1 MASFWWI
8 KAVLWRKKM
17 TTLPSLLNTYLEAI
31 TPALTKPFLDAPL
44 MAIDLEMTGLDPI
57 HDQVISIGLVPII
70 NGVIPLDKAQHM
82 MISISGS
89 VGQSATVHGIV
100 DNQLHM
106 ALTLA
111 EAIDWFLSKTKGY
124 ILVAHHAPLD
134 IQFIQQQLIRCFG
147 QSIPLVFID
156 TLAIEKK
163 RCLMQQP
170 VLKEGSL
177 RLNASRTRYRLP
189 VYSAHNALI
198 DALSCAELLLAQV
211 SAMGDIK
218 KLSVKDLINVSR

>member
-1 MASFWWI
+1 M
-8 KAVLWRKKM
+8 
-17 TTLPSLLNTYLEAI
+17 
-31 TPALTKPFLDAPL
+31 
-44 MAIDLEMTGLDPI
+44 
-57 HDQVISIGLVPII
+57 
-70 NGVIPLDKAQHM
+70 
-82 MISISGS
+82 
-89 VGQSATVHGIV
+89 
-100 DNQLHM
+100 
-106 ALTLA
+106 
-111 EAIDWFLSKTKGY
+111 
-124 ILVAHHAPLD
+124 VAHHAPLD

>member
-1 MASFWWI
+1 MANLWWI
-8 KAVLWRKKM
+8 KAVLWRQNM
-17 TTLPSLLNTYLEAI
+17 STLPLPLSTYLEAI
-31 TPALTKPFLDAPL
+31 LPALTKPFLDAPL

-57 HDQVISIGLVPII
+57 HDQVISIGLLPII
-70 NGVIPLDKAQHM
+70 KGVIPLDKAQHM

-111 EAIDWFLSKTKGY
+111 EAIDWFLAQTKGY

-163 RCLMQQP
+163 RCLMQQS

-177 RLNASRTRYRLP
+177 RLNASRERYRLP

-211 SAMGDIK
+211 AAMGDIK
-218 KLSVKDLINVSR
+218 KLSVKDLINVYR